1 MDRDGGNWL
10 TGVGFAML
18 TCNSA
23 LAIYRSKEDAWSVA
37 FVASAYFALL
47 LLFWCLRLYE
57 RTAPNGNGAQRWKLK
72 VAVWSLSTF
81 LTAMFSYKVANLMPR
96 PIDLVVWTM
105 AATVISGGFYAFF
118 IHHDHQ

>member
-37 FVASAYFALL
+37 FVVSTYFALL

-57 RTAPNGNGAQRWKLK
+57 RAAPNPNGAQRWKLK

-96 PIDLVVWTM
+96 PVDLVVWAM
-105 AATVISGGFYAFF
+105 AATVICGGFYAFF
-118 IHHDHQ
+118 RHA